1 MCKAMIL
8 NENKVSAKTTTDVVC
23 GEWFN
28 VYAKNI
34 TRVSL
39 DEGNEIEQV

>member
-1 MCKAMIL
+1 MIL
-8 NENKVSAKTTTDVVC
+8 NGNKISAKTTTNAVC

-39 DEGNEIEQV
+39 NDGNEIEQV